1 MRKQVWFVVKV
12 VCTWKYVEELD
23 RMCWVEKSH
32 ERITP
37 CRDTKEEANQDFAEL
52 GFRLSSTACVQCNDE
67 IKIGEFWVRYIVQ
80 MGSKRR
86 IK

>member
-1 MRKQVWFVVKV
+1 MWFVVKEV
-12 VCTWKYVEELD
+12 RAWEWVEHLD
-23 RMCWVEKSH
+23 MYCWVSKSH

-37 CRDTKEEANQDFAEL
+37 ERNTEEEANEDFARL

-67 IKIGEFWVRYIVQ
+67 INIGEFWVRYIVQ